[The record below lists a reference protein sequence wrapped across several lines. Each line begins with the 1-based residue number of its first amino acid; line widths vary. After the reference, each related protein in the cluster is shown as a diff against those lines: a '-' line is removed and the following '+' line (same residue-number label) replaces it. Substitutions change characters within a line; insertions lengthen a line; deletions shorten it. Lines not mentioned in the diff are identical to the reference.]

1 VVKKGGSDAYS
12 PHLRRG
18 LTLLG
23 AVPAFADQVL
33 DLSTIEC
40 HQFTAYNTDNGA
52 LIVTYLEAYYLGDN
66 DPPVLNFTKMT
77 SDTKK
82 LLEFCTAN
90 PTVGLITAADKLT
103 GKSK

>member
-1 VVKKGGSDAYS
+1 M
-12 PHLRRG
+12 RI
-18 LTLLG
+18 LLAAAAALSLLAG
-23 AVPAFADQVL
+23 TPAFADKVL

-40 HQFTAYNTDNGA
+40 RQFSAYDTDNGA
-52 LIVTYLEAYYLGDN
+52 LIVTWLEAYYLGDN

-82 LLEFCTAN
+82 LLEYCSAN
-90 PTVGLITAADKLT
+90 PTDGLITAADKVM